1 MPSSS
6 MNLCLE
12 SFENVENQLNAYV
25 IGNNNE
31 LDKFLWRGEIIKAA
45 QLSLSVL
52 KALNQQS
59 DCELQSSWD
68 IQHLVKRLQ
77 SCILK

>member
-12 SFENVENQLNAYV
+12 SFENVENHLNAYV
-25 IGNNNE
+25 IGDNNK
-31 LDKFLWRGEIIKAA
+31 LDKFLWRGEIIQAA
-45 QLSLSVL
+45 QLSLSIL

-59 DCELQSSWD
+59 DCGLQSSWD

-77 SCILK
+77 PCILK

>member
-12 SFENVENQLNAYV
+12 SFENVENHLNAYV
-25 IGNNNE
+25 IGDNNE
-31 LDKFLWRGEIIKAA
+31 LDKFLWRGEIIQAA
-45 QLSLSVL
+45 QLSLSIL

-68 IQHLVKRLQ
+68 IQHLVKRLVF
-77 SCILK
+77 